1 MNFPTSLFEVVMTS
15 STKHSVKVNKMFCAE
30 SRESLSD
37 VHFVIKSFAFPD
49 FMKLF
54 ANHQGPPD

>member
-15 STKHSVKVNKMFCAE
+15 SIKHRVKVDKICCAE
-30 SRESLSD
+30 SRESLND
-37 VHFVIKSFAFPD
+37 VHFVIKSFTFAD

-54 ANHQGPPD
+54 ANHQGPSD